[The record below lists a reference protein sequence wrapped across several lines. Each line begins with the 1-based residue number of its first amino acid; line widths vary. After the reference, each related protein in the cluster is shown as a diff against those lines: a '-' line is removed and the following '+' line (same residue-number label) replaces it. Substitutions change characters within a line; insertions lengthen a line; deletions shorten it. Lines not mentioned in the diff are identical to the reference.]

1 MAKALAASGQQRSA
15 HWPNRPGYGTK
26 GQPVTLYTNY
36 LSLTSVGKPLF
47 RYDVSI
53 APDGNRAPAGKK
65 ARQIVRLL
73 LEEHFSQNLAQIATD
88 YRSNLIACVK
98 LQESD
103 KQDYDVRYK
112 DENDEEYPENPRV
125 FKVTCK
131 HTGHLNPAD
140 LVNYLTSTNASAML
154 DSKPE
159 LIQALNV
166 IMGHHPKTEQSI
178 ASVGANKHFA
188 VRGND
193 VERLTLGGGLEVLRG
208 FFISVRT
215 AAARVLLNVQV
226 KYLACYEEGPLGGVI
241 ASWAE
246 TNRWNTYRLEAFL
259 KRLRVRVTHIQR
271 KTSSGKPR
279 PRIKPI
285 SGLATPRDGAGS
297 PNPPKVSHHGA
308 GPEDV
313 QFFVA
318 APGSQP
324 AQPTATASKG
334 KKGKTPP
341 KAGPAQEGRYVTVA
355 QFFLNGKRYPGF

>member
-1 MAKALAASGQQRSA
+1 M
-15 HWPNRPGYGTK
+15 
-26 GQPVTLYTNY
+26 
-36 LSLTSVGKPLF
+36 
-47 RYDVSI
+47 
-53 APDGNRAPAGKK
+53 
-65 ARQIVRLL
+65 
-73 LEEHFSQNLAQIATD
+73 
-88 YRSNLIACVK
+88 
-98 LQESD
+98 
-103 KQDYDVRYK
+103 
-112 DENDEEYPENPRV
+112 
-125 FKVTCK
+125 
-131 HTGHLNPAD
+131 
-140 LVNYLTSTNASAML
+140 
-154 DSKPE
+154 
-159 LIQALNV
+159 
-166 IMGHHPKTEQSI
+166 
-178 ASVGANKHFA
+178 
-188 VRGND
+188 
-193 VERLTLGGGLEVLRG
+193 EVLRG

-355 QFFLNGKRYPGF
+355 QFFLNGKRSPGF